1 MSTANDEKISSAFLD
16 GSVSGL
22 IEPGIKAEHI
32 QTQISHIFL
41 YKTTVYKFYRRDNE
55 EINKAFVNLADEMVR
70 AKFYEEDFFY
80 NHYFNPE
87 VYQRLQRIKIAKTG
101 VELKDR
107 NDDGDDWIIQMK
119 RIDMTRNLTTLLLAG
134 GLNRADFQKIGYQMT
149 KAVAEFP
156 HKPKTRK
163 NCYEIMKVDL
173 DDVESFAYLAA
184 PLIKKEDTR
193 RIMEKLNSYLNG
205 KKERFANLQEKDFIS
220 SIDNHSDNV
229 FYENG
234 RISFVDIF
242 PPKEDWRTVEPLY
255 IIYRLSADVEVLA
268 GKEYADALIT
278 GYKEYYKIEETA
290 EDIRL
295 FYQLYAAMIRGAY
308 LYILSTESGK
318 RTNEAKKYLEFVE
331 ANINKI

>member
-1 MSTANDEKISSAFLD
+1 MNMANDEKIIGAFLC
-16 GSVSGL
+16 GSVNGL

-41 YKTTVYKFYRRDNE
+41 YKMTAYKFYRRDNE
-55 EINKAFVNLADEMVR
+55 GFNKAFVNLADEMVR

-87 VYQRLQRIKIAKTG
+87 VYQQLQKIKVSETD

-107 NDDGDDWIIQMK
+107 NDAGNDWIIRMK
-119 RIDMTRNLTTLLLAG
+119 RIDTTRNLTTLLLAG
-134 GLNRADFQKIGYQMT
+134 KLSIGDFQKIGYQMT

-156 HKPKTRK
+156 HKPKTQK
-163 NCYEIMKVDL
+163 SYYEIMKVDL
-173 DDVESFAYLAA
+173 DDVENFAYLAA

-193 RIMEKLNSYLNG
+193 RIMENLNRYLNG
-205 KKERFANLQEKDFIS
+205 KKERFANLREKDFVS

-234 RISFVDIF
+234 KTSFVDIF

-255 IIYRLSADVEVLA
+255 VVYRLSADVEVLA
-268 GKEYADALIT
+268 GKEYADALIA
-278 GYKEYYKIEETA
+278 GYKEYYRIEET
-290 EDIRL
+290 EKDIRL
-295 FYQLYAAMIRGAY
+295 FYQLYAAMIKGAY
-308 LYILSTESGK
+308 LYMLSMENGK
-318 RTNEAKKYLEFVE
+318 RADEAKKYLEFVE